1 MNSNVILGIVIGL
14 LILCSSFFSC
24 IETAFSCVSTARL
37 KNEESKGNKK
47 AKNAL
52 FITENFDKALTTILI
67 GNNVVNLGC
76 SSLATVLCMNIFQ
89 NFAAAISTG
98 LTTIL
103 VLTFGEI
110 IPKCIGKEKSETV
123 ALNTAIILKGIM
135 IVLTPLSFL
144 FIAIKTG
151 ALRLINIRNDS
162 PTVTEDE
169 LKYIIEHSENEG
181 VLEEEESEMVQS
193 ALEFDEKSAFEVLTP
208 RVDMLALDIDDDFE
222 TNKNK
227 ILTERYSR
235 VPVYKENLDNILG
248 ILYTR
253 DYLEELIDGKTPD
266 IKLLIND
273 AFFTYKSRKLSAL
286 MNDLRKNQV
295 NMAIVT
301 DEYGGTLGIVTMEDL
316 IEEIV
321 GEVQDEFDDEEE
333 TNIEK
338 INDNEY
344 IANAMMRIDELYEY
358 FGLSLEEDVED
369 VETIGGLVVKEL
381 GRIAEIG
388 DKAEYKDL
396 CFEVLEIDC
405 ARILK
410 LKIQKK
416 QISENED
423 AKITDEQQI
432 NQQS

>member
-110 IPKCIGKEKSETV
+110 IPKCIGKEKSEAV
-123 ALNTAIILKGIM
+123 ALNTAIILKGLM

-151 ALRLINIRNDS
+151 ALKLLNIRNDS

-295 NMAIVT
+295 NT
-301 DEYGGTLGIVTMEDL
+301 
-316 IEEIV
+316 
-321 GEVQDEFDDEEE
+321 
-333 TNIEK
+333 
-338 INDNEY
+338 
-344 IANAMMRIDELYEY
+344 
-358 FGLSLEEDVED
+358 
-369 VETIGGLVVKEL
+369 
-381 GRIAEIG
+381 
-388 DKAEYKDL
+388 
-396 CFEVLEIDC
+396 
-405 ARILK
+405 
-410 LKIQKK
+410 
-416 QISENED
+416 
-423 AKITDEQQI
+423 
-432 NQQS
+432 

>member
-110 IPKCIGKEKSETV
+110 IPKCIGKEKSEAV
-123 ALNTAIILKGIM
+123 ALNTAIILKGLM

-151 ALRLINIRNDS
+151 ALKLLNIRNDS

-321 GEVQDEFDDEEE
+321 GEIYDEDEDIEKEYTKLRENCYFVSGDLEFDQLLELTDREDFDNDTESHTVGGFIFEHMGRIPKEGDKFEIDGLSFEVYKVEERRIISAIVKVDPSKVKEEE
-333 TNIEK
+333 E
-338 INDNEY
+338 
-344 IANAMMRIDELYEY
+344 
-358 FGLSLEEDVED
+358 
-369 VETIGGLVVKEL
+369 
-381 GRIAEIG
+381 
-388 DKAEYKDL
+388 
-396 CFEVLEIDC
+396 
-405 ARILK
+405 
-410 LKIQKK
+410 
-416 QISENED
+416 
-423 AKITDEQQI
+423 
-432 NQQS
+432 

>member
-110 IPKCIGKEKSETV
+110 IPKCIGKEKSEAV
-123 ALNTAIILKGIM
+123 ALNTAIILKGLM

-151 ALRLINIRNDS
+151 ALKLLNIRNDS

-321 GEVQDEFDDEEE
+321 GEIYDEDEDIEKEYTKLRENCYFVSGDLEFDQLLELTDREDFDNDTESHTVGGFIFEHMGRIPKEGDKFEIDGLSFEVYKVEERRIISAIVKVDPSKIKKEEE
-333 TNIEK
+333 
-338 INDNEY
+338 
-344 IANAMMRIDELYEY
+344 
-358 FGLSLEEDVED
+358 
-369 VETIGGLVVKEL
+369 
-381 GRIAEIG
+381 
-388 DKAEYKDL
+388 
-396 CFEVLEIDC
+396 
-405 ARILK
+405 
-410 LKIQKK
+410 
-416 QISENED
+416 
-423 AKITDEQQI
+423 
-432 NQQS
+432 

>member
-110 IPKCIGKEKSETV
+110 IPKCIGKEKSEAV
-123 ALNTAIILKGIM
+123 ALNTAIILKGLM

-151 ALRLINIRNDS
+151 ALKLLNIRNDS

-321 GEVQDEFDDEEE
+321 GEIYDEDEDIEKEYTKLRENCYFVSGDLEFDQLLELTDREDFD
-333 TNIEK
+333 
-338 INDNEY
+338 NDTESHTVGGF
-344 IANAMMRIDELYEY
+344 IFEHMGRIPKEGDKFEID
-358 FGLSLEEDVED
+358 GLS
-369 VETIGGLVVKEL
+369 
-381 GRIAEIG
+381 
-388 DKAEYKDL
+388 
-396 CFEVLEIDC
+396 FEVYKVEER
-405 ARILK
+405 RIISAIVK
-410 LKIQKK
+410 VDPSKVKK
-416 QISENED
+416 E
-423 AKITDEQQI
+423 EQ
-432 NQQS
+432 

>member
-47 AKNAL
+47 ARNAL

-110 IPKCIGKEKSETV
+110 IPKCIGKEKSEAV
-123 ALNTAIILKGIM
+123 ALNAAIILKGIM

-151 ALRLINIRNDS
+151 ALKLLNIRNDS

-253 DYLEELIDGKTPD
+253 DYLEELIEGKTPD

-321 GEVQDEFDDEEE
+321 GEIYDEDED
-333 TNIEK
+333 IEK
-338 INDNEY
+338 EYTKLRENCYFVSGDLDFDQLLELTDREDFDNDTESHTVGGF
-344 IANAMMRIDELYEY
+344 IFEHMGRIPKEGDKFEID
-358 FGLSLEEDVED
+358 GLS
-369 VETIGGLVVKEL
+369 
-381 GRIAEIG
+381 
-388 DKAEYKDL
+388 
-396 CFEVLEIDC
+396 FEVYKVEER
-405 ARILK
+405 RIISAIVK
-410 LKIQKK
+410 VDPSKIKK
-416 QISENED
+416 ED
-423 AKITDEQQI
+423 
-432 NQQS
+432 

>member
-110 IPKCIGKEKSETV
+110 IPKCIGKEKSEAV

-151 ALRLINIRNDS
+151 ALKLLNIRNDS

-193 ALEFDEKSAFEVLTP
+193 ALEFDEKSAFEILTP

-321 GEVQDEFDDEEE
+321 GEIYDEDEDIEKEYTKLRENCYFVSGDLEFDQLLELTDREDFDNDTESHTVGGFIFEHMGRIPKEGDKFEIDGLSFEVYKVEERRIISAIVKVDPSKVKKEEE
-333 TNIEK
+333 
-338 INDNEY
+338 
-344 IANAMMRIDELYEY
+344 
-358 FGLSLEEDVED
+358 
-369 VETIGGLVVKEL
+369 
-381 GRIAEIG
+381 
-388 DKAEYKDL
+388 
-396 CFEVLEIDC
+396 
-405 ARILK
+405 
-410 LKIQKK
+410 
-416 QISENED
+416 
-423 AKITDEQQI
+423 
-432 NQQS
+432 

>member
-110 IPKCIGKEKSETV
+110 IPKCIGKEKSEDV
-123 ALNTAIILKGIM
+123 ALNTAIILKGLM

-151 ALRLINIRNDS
+151 ALKLLNIRNDS

-321 GEVQDEFDDEEE
+321 GEIYDEDEDIEKEYTKLRENCYFVSGDLEFDQLLELTDREDFNNDTESHTVGGFIFEHMGRIPKEGDKFEIDGLSFEVYKVEERRIISAIVKVDPSKVKKEEE
-333 TNIEK
+333 
-338 INDNEY
+338 
-344 IANAMMRIDELYEY
+344 
-358 FGLSLEEDVED
+358 
-369 VETIGGLVVKEL
+369 
-381 GRIAEIG
+381 
-388 DKAEYKDL
+388 
-396 CFEVLEIDC
+396 
-405 ARILK
+405 
-410 LKIQKK
+410 
-416 QISENED
+416 
-423 AKITDEQQI
+423 
-432 NQQS
+432 

>member
-1 MNSNVILGIVIGL
+1 LNSNVILGIVIGL

-110 IPKCIGKEKSETV
+110 IPKCIGKEKSEAV
-123 ALNTAIILKGIM
+123 ALNTAIILKGLM

-151 ALRLINIRNDS
+151 ALKLLNIRNDS

-266 IKLLIND
+266 IKLIIND

-321 GEVQDEFDDEEE
+321 GEIYDEDEDIEKEYTKLRENCYFVSGDLEFDQLLELTDREDFDNDTESHTVGGFIFEHMGRIPKEGDKFEIDGLSFEVYKVEERRIISAIVKVDPSKVKKEEE
-333 TNIEK
+333 
-338 INDNEY
+338 
-344 IANAMMRIDELYEY
+344 
-358 FGLSLEEDVED
+358 
-369 VETIGGLVVKEL
+369 
-381 GRIAEIG
+381 
-388 DKAEYKDL
+388 
-396 CFEVLEIDC
+396 
-405 ARILK
+405 
-410 LKIQKK
+410 
-416 QISENED
+416 
-423 AKITDEQQI
+423 
-432 NQQS
+432 

>member
-47 AKNAL
+47 ARNAL

-98 LTTIL
+98 LTTLL
-103 VLTFGEI
+103 VLIFGEI

-151 ALRLINIRNDS
+151 ALKLLNIRNDS

-253 DYLEELIDGKTPD
+253 DYLEELIEGKTPD

-321 GEVQDEFDDEEE
+321 GEIYDEDED
-333 TNIEK
+333 IEK
-338 INDNEY
+338 EYTKLRENCYFVSGDLDFDQLLELTDREDFDNDTESHTVGGF
-344 IANAMMRIDELYEY
+344 IFEHMGRIPKVGDKFEID
-358 FGLSLEEDVED
+358 GLS
-369 VETIGGLVVKEL
+369 
-381 GRIAEIG
+381 
-388 DKAEYKDL
+388 
-396 CFEVLEIDC
+396 FEVYKVEER
-405 ARILK
+405 RIISAIVK
-410 LKIQKK
+410 VDPSKIKK
-416 QISENED
+416 ED
-423 AKITDEQQI
+423 
-432 NQQS
+432 

>member
-47 AKNAL
+47 ARNAL

-123 ALNTAIILKGIM
+123 ALNAAIILKGIM

-151 ALRLINIRNDS
+151 ALKLLNIRNDS

-253 DYLEELIDGKTPD
+253 DYLEELIEGKTPD

-321 GEVQDEFDDEEE
+321 GEIYDEDED
-333 TNIEK
+333 IEK
-338 INDNEY
+338 EYTKLRENCYFVSGDLDFDQLLELTDREDFDNDTESHTVGGF
-344 IANAMMRIDELYEY
+344 IFEHMGRIPKEGDKFEID
-358 FGLSLEEDVED
+358 GLS
-369 VETIGGLVVKEL
+369 
-381 GRIAEIG
+381 
-388 DKAEYKDL
+388 
-396 CFEVLEIDC
+396 FEVYKVEER
-405 ARILK
+405 RIISAIVK
-410 LKIQKK
+410 VDPSKIKK
-416 QISENED
+416 ED
-423 AKITDEQQI
+423 
-432 NQQS
+432 

>member
-110 IPKCIGKEKSETV
+110 IPKCIGKEKSEAV
-123 ALNTAIILKGIM
+123 ALNTAIILKGLM

-151 ALRLINIRNDS
+151 ALKLLNIRNDS

-321 GEVQDEFDDEEE
+321 GEIYDEDEDIEKEYTKLRENCYFVSGDLEFDQLLELTDREDFNNDTESHTVGGFIFEHIGRIPKEGDKFEIDGLSFEVYKVEERRIISAIVKVDPSKVKKEEE
-333 TNIEK
+333 
-338 INDNEY
+338 
-344 IANAMMRIDELYEY
+344 
-358 FGLSLEEDVED
+358 
-369 VETIGGLVVKEL
+369 
-381 GRIAEIG
+381 
-388 DKAEYKDL
+388 
-396 CFEVLEIDC
+396 
-405 ARILK
+405 
-410 LKIQKK
+410 
-416 QISENED
+416 
-423 AKITDEQQI
+423 
-432 NQQS
+432 

>member
-110 IPKCIGKEKSETV
+110 IPKCIGKEKSEAV
-123 ALNTAIILKGIM
+123 ALNTAIILKGLM

-151 ALRLINIRNDS
+151 ALKLLNIRNDS

-169 LKYIIEHSENEG
+169 LRYIIEHSENEG

-321 GEVQDEFDDEEE
+321 GEIYDEDEDIEKEYTKLRENCYFVSGDLEFDQLLELTDREDFDNDTESHTVGGFIFEHMGRIPKEGDKFEIDGLSFEVYKVEERRIISAIVKVDPSKVKKEEE
-333 TNIEK
+333 
-338 INDNEY
+338 
-344 IANAMMRIDELYEY
+344 
-358 FGLSLEEDVED
+358 
-369 VETIGGLVVKEL
+369 
-381 GRIAEIG
+381 
-388 DKAEYKDL
+388 
-396 CFEVLEIDC
+396 
-405 ARILK
+405 
-410 LKIQKK
+410 
-416 QISENED
+416 
-423 AKITDEQQI
+423 
-432 NQQS
+432 

>member
-110 IPKCIGKEKSETV
+110 IPKCIGKEKSEAV
-123 ALNTAIILKGIM
+123 ALNTAIILKGLM

-151 ALRLINIRNDS
+151 ALKLLNIRNDS

-193 ALEFDEKSAFEVLTP
+193 ALAFDEKSAFEVLTP

-321 GEVQDEFDDEEE
+321 GEIYDEDEDIEKEYTKLRENCYFVSGDLEFDQLLELTDREDFDNDTESHTVGGFIFEHMGRIPKEGDKFEIDGLSFEVYKVEERRIISAIVKVDPSKVKKEEE
-333 TNIEK
+333 
-338 INDNEY
+338 
-344 IANAMMRIDELYEY
+344 
-358 FGLSLEEDVED
+358 
-369 VETIGGLVVKEL
+369 
-381 GRIAEIG
+381 
-388 DKAEYKDL
+388 
-396 CFEVLEIDC
+396 
-405 ARILK
+405 
-410 LKIQKK
+410 
-416 QISENED
+416 
-423 AKITDEQQI
+423 
-432 NQQS
+432 

>member
-47 AKNAL
+47 ARNAL

-110 IPKCIGKEKSETV
+110 IPKCIGKEKSEAV
-123 ALNTAIILKGIM
+123 ALNTAIILKGLM

-151 ALRLINIRNDS
+151 ALKLLNIRNDS

-253 DYLEELIDGKTPD
+253 DYLEELIEGKTPD

-321 GEVQDEFDDEEE
+321 GEIYDEDED
-333 TNIEK
+333 IEK
-338 INDNEY
+338 EYTKLRENCYFVSGDLDFDQLLELTDREDFDNDTESHTVGGF
-344 IANAMMRIDELYEY
+344 IFEHMGRIPKVGDKFEID
-358 FGLSLEEDVED
+358 GLS
-369 VETIGGLVVKEL
+369 
-381 GRIAEIG
+381 
-388 DKAEYKDL
+388 
-396 CFEVLEIDC
+396 FEVYKVEER
-405 ARILK
+405 RIISAIVK
-410 LKIQKK
+410 VDPSKIKK
-416 QISENED
+416 ED
-423 AKITDEQQI
+423 
-432 NQQS
+432 

>member
-47 AKNAL
+47 ARNAL

-151 ALRLINIRNDS
+151 ALKLLNIRNDS

-253 DYLEELIDGKTPD
+253 DYLEELIEGKTPD

-321 GEVQDEFDDEEE
+321 GEIYDEDED
-333 TNIEK
+333 IEK
-338 INDNEY
+338 EYTKLRENCYFVSGDLDFDQLLELTDREDFDNDTESHTVGGF
-344 IANAMMRIDELYEY
+344 IFEHMGRIPKVGDKFEID
-358 FGLSLEEDVED
+358 GLS
-369 VETIGGLVVKEL
+369 
-381 GRIAEIG
+381 
-388 DKAEYKDL
+388 
-396 CFEVLEIDC
+396 FEVYKVEER
-405 ARILK
+405 RIISAIVK
-410 LKIQKK
+410 VDPSKIKK
-416 QISENED
+416 ED
-423 AKITDEQQI
+423 
-432 NQQS
+432 

>member
-110 IPKCIGKEKSETV
+110 IPKCIGKEKSEAV
-123 ALNTAIILKGIM
+123 ALNTAIILKGLM

-151 ALRLINIRNDS
+151 ALKLLNIRNDS

-321 GEVQDEFDDEEE
+321 GEIYDEDEDIEKEHTKLRENCYFVSGDLEFDQLLELTDREDFDNDTESHTVGGFIFEHMGRIPKEGDKFEIDGLSFEVYKVEERRIISAIVKVDPSKVKKEEE
-333 TNIEK
+333 
-338 INDNEY
+338 
-344 IANAMMRIDELYEY
+344 
-358 FGLSLEEDVED
+358 
-369 VETIGGLVVKEL
+369 
-381 GRIAEIG
+381 
-388 DKAEYKDL
+388 
-396 CFEVLEIDC
+396 
-405 ARILK
+405 
-410 LKIQKK
+410 
-416 QISENED
+416 
-423 AKITDEQQI
+423 
-432 NQQS
+432 

>member
-110 IPKCIGKEKSETV
+110 IPKCIGKEKSEAV
-123 ALNTAIILKGIM
+123 ALNTAIILKGLM
-135 IVLTPLSFL
+135 IILTPLSFL

-151 ALRLINIRNDS
+151 ALKLLNIRNDS

-321 GEVQDEFDDEEE
+321 GEIYDEDEDIEKEYTKLRENCYFVSGDLEFDQLLELTDREDFDNDTESHTVGGFIFEHMGRIPKEGDKFEIDGLSFEVYKVEERRIISAIVKVDPSKVKKEEE
-333 TNIEK
+333 
-338 INDNEY
+338 
-344 IANAMMRIDELYEY
+344 
-358 FGLSLEEDVED
+358 
-369 VETIGGLVVKEL
+369 
-381 GRIAEIG
+381 
-388 DKAEYKDL
+388 
-396 CFEVLEIDC
+396 
-405 ARILK
+405 
-410 LKIQKK
+410 
-416 QISENED
+416 
-423 AKITDEQQI
+423 
-432 NQQS
+432 

>member
-110 IPKCIGKEKSETV
+110 IPKCIGKEKSEAV
-123 ALNTAIILKGIM
+123 ALNTAIILKGLM

-151 ALRLINIRNDS
+151 ALKLLNIRNDS

-321 GEVQDEFDDEEE
+321 GEIYDEDEDIEKEYTKLRENCYFVSGDLEFDQLLELTDREDFNNDTESHTVGGFIFENMGRIPKEGDKFEIDGLSFEVYKVEERRIISAIVKVDPSKVKKEEE
-333 TNIEK
+333 
-338 INDNEY
+338 
-344 IANAMMRIDELYEY
+344 
-358 FGLSLEEDVED
+358 
-369 VETIGGLVVKEL
+369 
-381 GRIAEIG
+381 
-388 DKAEYKDL
+388 
-396 CFEVLEIDC
+396 
-405 ARILK
+405 
-410 LKIQKK
+410 
-416 QISENED
+416 
-423 AKITDEQQI
+423 
-432 NQQS
+432 

>member
-37 KNEESKGNKK
+37 KKGNKK

-110 IPKCIGKEKSETV
+110 IPKCIGKEKSEAV
-123 ALNTAIILKGIM
+123 ALNTAIILKGLM

-151 ALRLINIRNDS
+151 ALKLLNIRNDS

-321 GEVQDEFDDEEE
+321 GEIYDEDEDIEKEYTKLRENCYFVSGDLEFDQLLELTDREDFDNDTESHTVGGFIFEHMGRIPKEGDKFEIDGLSFEVYKVEERRIISAIVKVDPSKVKKEEE
-333 TNIEK
+333 
-338 INDNEY
+338 
-344 IANAMMRIDELYEY
+344 
-358 FGLSLEEDVED
+358 
-369 VETIGGLVVKEL
+369 
-381 GRIAEIG
+381 
-388 DKAEYKDL
+388 
-396 CFEVLEIDC
+396 
-405 ARILK
+405 
-410 LKIQKK
+410 
-416 QISENED
+416 
-423 AKITDEQQI
+423 
-432 NQQS
+432 

>member
-47 AKNAL
+47 ARNAL

-110 IPKCIGKEKSETV
+110 IPKCIGKEKSEAV
-123 ALNTAIILKGIM
+123 ALNSAIILKGIM

-151 ALRLINIRNDS
+151 ALKLLNIRNDS

-253 DYLEELIDGKTPD
+253 DYLEELIEGKTPD

-321 GEVQDEFDDEEE
+321 GEIYDEDED
-333 TNIEK
+333 IEK
-338 INDNEY
+338 EYTKLRENCYFVSGDLDFDQLLELTDREDFDNDTESHTVGGF
-344 IANAMMRIDELYEY
+344 IFEHMGRIPKVGDKFEID
-358 FGLSLEEDVED
+358 GLS
-369 VETIGGLVVKEL
+369 
-381 GRIAEIG
+381 
-388 DKAEYKDL
+388 
-396 CFEVLEIDC
+396 FEVYKVEER
-405 ARILK
+405 RIISAIVK
-410 LKIQKK
+410 VDPSKIKK
-416 QISENED
+416 ED
-423 AKITDEQQI
+423 
-432 NQQS
+432 

>member
-110 IPKCIGKEKSETV
+110 IPKCIGKEKSEAV
-123 ALNTAIILKGIM
+123 ALNTAIILKGLM

-144 FIAIKTG
+144 LIAIKTG
-151 ALRLINIRNDS
+151 ALKLLNIRNDS

-321 GEVQDEFDDEEE
+321 GEIYDEDEDIEKEYTKLRENCYFVSGDLEFDQLLELTDREDFDNDTESHTVGGFIFEHMGRIPKEGDKFEIDGLSFEVYKVEERRIISAIVKVDPSKVKKEEE
-333 TNIEK
+333 
-338 INDNEY
+338 
-344 IANAMMRIDELYEY
+344 
-358 FGLSLEEDVED
+358 
-369 VETIGGLVVKEL
+369 
-381 GRIAEIG
+381 
-388 DKAEYKDL
+388 
-396 CFEVLEIDC
+396 
-405 ARILK
+405 
-410 LKIQKK
+410 
-416 QISENED
+416 
-423 AKITDEQQI
+423 
-432 NQQS
+432 

>member
-110 IPKCIGKEKSETV
+110 IPKCIGKEKSEAV
-123 ALNTAIILKGIM
+123 ALNTAIILKGLM
-135 IVLTPLSFL
+135 IVLTPPSFL

-151 ALRLINIRNDS
+151 ALKLLNIRNDS

-321 GEVQDEFDDEEE
+321 GEIYDEDEDIEKEYTKLRENCYFVSGDLDFDQLLELTDREDFDNDTESHTVGGFIFEHMGRIPKEGDKFEIDGLSFEVYKVEERRIISAIVKVDPSKVKNEEE
-333 TNIEK
+333 
-338 INDNEY
+338 
-344 IANAMMRIDELYEY
+344 
-358 FGLSLEEDVED
+358 
-369 VETIGGLVVKEL
+369 
-381 GRIAEIG
+381 
-388 DKAEYKDL
+388 
-396 CFEVLEIDC
+396 
-405 ARILK
+405 
-410 LKIQKK
+410 
-416 QISENED
+416 
-423 AKITDEQQI
+423 
-432 NQQS
+432 

>member
-47 AKNAL
+47 ARNAL

-110 IPKCIGKEKSETV
+110 IPKCIGKEKSEAV
-123 ALNTAIILKGIM
+123 ALNAAIILKGLM
-135 IVLTPLSFL
+135 FVLTPLSFL

-151 ALRLINIRNDS
+151 ALKLLNIRNDS

-253 DYLEELIDGKTPD
+253 DYLEELIEGKTPD

-321 GEVQDEFDDEEE
+321 GEIYDEDED
-333 TNIEK
+333 IEK
-338 INDNEY
+338 EYTKLRENCYFVSGDLDFDQLLELTDREDFDNDTESHTVGGF
-344 IANAMMRIDELYEY
+344 IFEHMGRIPKVGDKFEID
-358 FGLSLEEDVED
+358 GLS
-369 VETIGGLVVKEL
+369 
-381 GRIAEIG
+381 
-388 DKAEYKDL
+388 
-396 CFEVLEIDC
+396 FEVYKVEER
-405 ARILK
+405 RIISAIVK
-410 LKIQKK
+410 VDPSKIKK
-416 QISENED
+416 ED
-423 AKITDEQQI
+423 
-432 NQQS
+432 

>member
-1 MNSNVILGIVIGL
+1 MNNNVILGIVIGL

-110 IPKCIGKEKSETV
+110 IPKCIGKEKSEAV
-123 ALNTAIILKGIM
+123 ALNTAIILKGLM

-151 ALRLINIRNDS
+151 ALKLLNIRNDS

-321 GEVQDEFDDEEE
+321 GEIYDEDEDIEKEYTKLRENCYFVSGDLEFDQLLELTDREDFDNDTESHTVGGFIFEHMGRIPKEGDKFEIDGLSFEVYKVEERRIISAIVKVDPSKVKKEEE
-333 TNIEK
+333 
-338 INDNEY
+338 
-344 IANAMMRIDELYEY
+344 
-358 FGLSLEEDVED
+358 
-369 VETIGGLVVKEL
+369 
-381 GRIAEIG
+381 
-388 DKAEYKDL
+388 
-396 CFEVLEIDC
+396 
-405 ARILK
+405 
-410 LKIQKK
+410 
-416 QISENED
+416 
-423 AKITDEQQI
+423 
-432 NQQS
+432 

>member
-110 IPKCIGKEKSETV
+110 IPKCIGKEKSEAV
-123 ALNTAIILKGIM
+123 ALNTAIILKGLM

-151 ALRLINIRNDS
+151 ALKLLNIRNDS

-321 GEVQDEFDDEEE
+321 GEIYDEDEDIEKEYTKLRENCYFVNGDLEFDQLLELTDREDFDNDTESHTVGGFIFEHMGRIPKEGDKFEIDGLSFEVYKVEERRIISAIVKVDPSKVKKEEE
-333 TNIEK
+333 
-338 INDNEY
+338 
-344 IANAMMRIDELYEY
+344 
-358 FGLSLEEDVED
+358 
-369 VETIGGLVVKEL
+369 
-381 GRIAEIG
+381 
-388 DKAEYKDL
+388 
-396 CFEVLEIDC
+396 
-405 ARILK
+405 
-410 LKIQKK
+410 
-416 QISENED
+416 
-423 AKITDEQQI
+423 
-432 NQQS
+432 

>member
-110 IPKCIGKEKSETV
+110 IPKCIGKEKSEAV
-123 ALNTAIILKGIM
+123 ALNTAIILKGLM

-151 ALRLINIRNDS
+151 ALKLLNIRNDS

-208 RVDMLALDIDDDFE
+208 RVDMLALDIGDDFE

-321 GEVQDEFDDEEE
+321 GEIYDEDEDIEKEYTKLRENCYFVSGDLEFDQLLELTDREDFD
-333 TNIEK
+333 
-338 INDNEY
+338 NDTESHTVGGF
-344 IANAMMRIDELYEY
+344 IFEHMGRIPKEGDKFEID
-358 FGLSLEEDVED
+358 GLS
-369 VETIGGLVVKEL
+369 
-381 GRIAEIG
+381 
-388 DKAEYKDL
+388 
-396 CFEVLEIDC
+396 FEVYKVEER
-405 ARILK
+405 RIISAIVK
-410 LKIQKK
+410 VDPSKVKK
-416 QISENED
+416 EE
-423 AKITDEQQI
+423 
-432 NQQS
+432 

>member
-47 AKNAL
+47 ARNAL

-110 IPKCIGKEKSETV
+110 IPKCIGKEKSEAV
-123 ALNTAIILKGIM
+123 ALNTAIILKGLM

-151 ALRLINIRNDS
+151 ALKLLNIRNDS

-321 GEVQDEFDDEEE
+321 GEIYDEDEDIEKEYTKLRENCYFVSGDLEFDQLLELTDREDFDNDTESHTVGGFIFEHMGRIPKEGDKFEIDGLSFEVYKVEERRIISAIVKVDPSKVKKEEE
-333 TNIEK
+333 
-338 INDNEY
+338 
-344 IANAMMRIDELYEY
+344 
-358 FGLSLEEDVED
+358 
-369 VETIGGLVVKEL
+369 
-381 GRIAEIG
+381 
-388 DKAEYKDL
+388 
-396 CFEVLEIDC
+396 
-405 ARILK
+405 
-410 LKIQKK
+410 
-416 QISENED
+416 
-423 AKITDEQQI
+423 
-432 NQQS
+432 

>member
-47 AKNAL
+47 ARNAL

-98 LTTIL
+98 LTTLL
-103 VLTFGEI
+103 VLIFGEI
-110 IPKCIGKEKSETV
+110 IPKCIGKEKSEAV

-151 ALRLINIRNDS
+151 ALKLLNIRNDS
-162 PTVTEDE
+162 PAVTEDE
-169 LKYIIEHSENEG
+169 LKYIIEQ
-181 VLEEEESEMVQS
+181 EESEMVQS

-321 GEVQDEFDDEEE
+321 GEIYDEDEDIEKEYTKLRENCYFVSGDLEFDQLLELTDREDFDNDTESHTVGGFIFEHMGRIPKEGDKFEIDGLSFEVYKVEERRIISAIVKVDPSKVKKEEE
-333 TNIEK
+333 
-338 INDNEY
+338 
-344 IANAMMRIDELYEY
+344 
-358 FGLSLEEDVED
+358 
-369 VETIGGLVVKEL
+369 
-381 GRIAEIG
+381 
-388 DKAEYKDL
+388 
-396 CFEVLEIDC
+396 
-405 ARILK
+405 
-410 LKIQKK
+410 
-416 QISENED
+416 
-423 AKITDEQQI
+423 
-432 NQQS
+432 

>member
-110 IPKCIGKEKSETV
+110 IPKCIGKEKSEAV
-123 ALNTAIILKGIM
+123 ALNTAIILKGLM

-151 ALRLINIRNDS
+151 ALKLLNIRNDS

-321 GEVQDEFDDEEE
+321 GEIYDEDEDIEKEYTKLRENCYFVSGDLEFDQLLEITDREDFDNDTESHTVGGFIFEHMGRIPKEGDKFEIDGLSFEVYKVEERRIISAIVKVDPSKVKKEEE
-333 TNIEK
+333 
-338 INDNEY
+338 
-344 IANAMMRIDELYEY
+344 
-358 FGLSLEEDVED
+358 
-369 VETIGGLVVKEL
+369 
-381 GRIAEIG
+381 
-388 DKAEYKDL
+388 
-396 CFEVLEIDC
+396 
-405 ARILK
+405 
-410 LKIQKK
+410 
-416 QISENED
+416 
-423 AKITDEQQI
+423 
-432 NQQS
+432 

>member
-110 IPKCIGKEKSETV
+110 IPKCIGKEKSEAV
-123 ALNTAIILKGIM
+123 ALNTAIILKGLM

-151 ALRLINIRNDS
+151 ALKLLNIRNDS

-321 GEVQDEFDDEEE
+321 GEIYDEDEDIEKEYTKLRENCYFVSGDLEFDQLLELTDREDFNNDTESHTVGGFIFEHMGRIPKEGDKFEIDGLSFEVYKVEERRIISAIVKVDPSKVKKEEE
-333 TNIEK
+333 
-338 INDNEY
+338 
-344 IANAMMRIDELYEY
+344 
-358 FGLSLEEDVED
+358 
-369 VETIGGLVVKEL
+369 
-381 GRIAEIG
+381 
-388 DKAEYKDL
+388 
-396 CFEVLEIDC
+396 
-405 ARILK
+405 
-410 LKIQKK
+410 
-416 QISENED
+416 
-423 AKITDEQQI
+423 
-432 NQQS
+432 

>member
-98 LTTIL
+98 LTTLL
-103 VLTFGEI
+103 VLIFGEI

-123 ALNTAIILKGIM
+123 ALNTAIILKGLM

-151 ALRLINIRNDS
+151 ALKLLNIRNDS

-253 DYLEELIDGKTPD
+253 DYLEELIEGKTPD

-321 GEVQDEFDDEEE
+321 GEIYDEDEDIEKEYTKLRENCYFVSGDLEFDQLLELTDREDFDNDTESHTVGGFIFEHMGRIPKEGDKFEIDGLSFEVYKVEERRIISAIVKVDPSKVKKEEE
-333 TNIEK
+333 
-338 INDNEY
+338 
-344 IANAMMRIDELYEY
+344 
-358 FGLSLEEDVED
+358 
-369 VETIGGLVVKEL
+369 
-381 GRIAEIG
+381 
-388 DKAEYKDL
+388 
-396 CFEVLEIDC
+396 
-405 ARILK
+405 
-410 LKIQKK
+410 
-416 QISENED
+416 
-423 AKITDEQQI
+423 
-432 NQQS
+432 

>member
-110 IPKCIGKEKSETV
+110 IPKCIGKEKSEAV
-123 ALNTAIILKGIM
+123 ALNSAIILKGIM

-151 ALRLINIRNDS
+151 ALKLLNIRNDS

-321 GEVQDEFDDEEE
+321 GEIYDEDEDIEKEYTKLRENCYFVSGDLEFDQLLELTDREDFDNDTESHTVGGFIFEHMGRIPKEGDKFEIDGLSFEVYKVEERRIISAIVKVDPSKVKKEEE
-333 TNIEK
+333 
-338 INDNEY
+338 
-344 IANAMMRIDELYEY
+344 
-358 FGLSLEEDVED
+358 
-369 VETIGGLVVKEL
+369 
-381 GRIAEIG
+381 
-388 DKAEYKDL
+388 
-396 CFEVLEIDC
+396 
-405 ARILK
+405 
-410 LKIQKK
+410 
-416 QISENED
+416 
-423 AKITDEQQI
+423 
-432 NQQS
+432 

>member
-110 IPKCIGKEKSETV
+110 IPKCIGKEKSEAV
-123 ALNTAIILKGIM
+123 ALNTAIILKGLM

-151 ALRLINIRNDS
+151 ALKLLNIRNAS

-321 GEVQDEFDDEEE
+321 GEIYDEDEDIEKEYTKLRENCYFVSGDLEFDQLLELTDREDFDNDTERHTVGGFIFEHMGRIPKEGDKFEIDGLSFEVYKVEERRIISAIVKVDPSKVKKEEE
-333 TNIEK
+333 
-338 INDNEY
+338 
-344 IANAMMRIDELYEY
+344 
-358 FGLSLEEDVED
+358 
-369 VETIGGLVVKEL
+369 
-381 GRIAEIG
+381 
-388 DKAEYKDL
+388 
-396 CFEVLEIDC
+396 
-405 ARILK
+405 
-410 LKIQKK
+410 
-416 QISENED
+416 
-423 AKITDEQQI
+423 
-432 NQQS
+432 

>member
-110 IPKCIGKEKSETV
+110 IPKCIGKEKSEAV
-123 ALNTAIILKGIM
+123 ALNTAIILKGLM

-151 ALRLINIRNDS
+151 ALKLLNIRNDS

-321 GEVQDEFDDEEE
+321 GEIYDEDEDIEKEYTKLRENCYFVSGDLEFDQLLELTDREDFDNDTESHTVGGFIFE
-333 TNIEK
+333 HMGRIPKEGDKIE
-338 INDNEY
+338 
-344 IANAMMRIDELYEY
+344 ID
-358 FGLSLEEDVED
+358 GLS
-369 VETIGGLVVKEL
+369 
-381 GRIAEIG
+381 
-388 DKAEYKDL
+388 
-396 CFEVLEIDC
+396 FEVYKVEER
-405 ARILK
+405 RIISAIVK
-410 LKIQKK
+410 VDPSKVKK
-416 QISENED
+416 EE
-423 AKITDEQQI
+423 
-432 NQQS
+432 

>member
-110 IPKCIGKEKSETV
+110 IPKCIGKEKSEAV
-123 ALNTAIILKGIM
+123 ALNTAIILKGLM

-151 ALRLINIRNDS
+151 ALKLLNIRNDS

-321 GEVQDEFDDEEE
+321 GEIYDEDEDIEKEYTKLRENCYFVSGDLEFDQLLELTDREDF
-333 TNIEK
+333 N
-338 INDNEY
+338 NDTESHTVGGF
-344 IANAMMRIDELYEY
+344 IFEHMGRIPKEGDKFEID
-358 FGLSLEEDVED
+358 GLS
-369 VETIGGLVVKEL
+369 
-381 GRIAEIG
+381 
-388 DKAEYKDL
+388 
-396 CFEVLEIDC
+396 FEVYKVEER
-405 ARILK
+405 RIISAIVK
-410 LKIQKK
+410 VDPSKVKK
-416 QISENED
+416 KEE
-423 AKITDEQQI
+423 
-432 NQQS
+432 

>member
-47 AKNAL
+47 AENAL

-110 IPKCIGKEKSETV
+110 IPKCIGKEKSEAV
-123 ALNTAIILKGIM
+123 ALNTAIILKGLM

-151 ALRLINIRNDS
+151 ALKLLNIRNDS

-321 GEVQDEFDDEEE
+321 GEIYDEDEDIEKEYTKLRENCYFVSGDLEFDQLLELTDREDFD
-333 TNIEK
+333 
-338 INDNEY
+338 NDTESHTVGGF
-344 IANAMMRIDELYEY
+344 IFEHMGRIPKEGDKFEID
-358 FGLSLEEDVED
+358 GLS
-369 VETIGGLVVKEL
+369 
-381 GRIAEIG
+381 
-388 DKAEYKDL
+388 
-396 CFEVLEIDC
+396 FEVYKVEER
-405 ARILK
+405 RIISAIVK
-410 LKIQKK
+410 VDPSKVKK
-416 QISENED
+416 EE
-423 AKITDEQQI
+423 
-432 NQQS
+432 